1 MSWKDLMFFCMMVIG
16 GIAFLYGSNIYNAA
30 VGWGGLFIAIVGL
43 IGEVALQ
50 VYAYLKKM
58 EVG

>member
-1 MSWKDLMFFCMMVIG
+1 MMIIG
-16 GIAFLYGSNIYNAA
+16 GIAFLYGSNIYNAT
-30 VGWGGLFIAIVGL
+30 VGWGGLFIAIAGL
-43 IGEVALQ
+43 IGEVTLQ